1 MKKIF
6 LIGIVA
12 VTMLTISS
20 CDEDTVGIGKTLTSN
35 VDLFTIET
43 DTFDVTTQSIAID
56 AVLSHS
62 NYTYLGRIKD
72 PETSAYITAD
82 YMTQFAI
89 LENAKDSI
97 FYPKEY
103 IVSLDEN
110 NEVIADSCVITLLLN
125 KFVGDSLAAMKM
137 TMYELDRPVE
147 EGKNYY
153 TNFDPEAEGYIRTNG
168 LKQNIVYSITDMQD
182 NDSTR
187 KANSSELS
195 VRILLDKP
203 YKDKNNKEYNNFGT
217 YILRTY
223 YEHPEY
229 FKNSYSFNKNVF
241 PGFYFKTTDGV
252 GVMSEIMATRIGVY
266 YKHVNKD
273 DKDVV
278 YVDNTF
284 FYSTEEVLQT
294 THITNDETRISEMA
308 SETDCTYLKTP
319 AGIYTEVTLPID
331 DIKLN
336 HETDTLSSAK
346 VIFHKMND
354 KTDLAEKLLQ
364 DPTTL
369 LMVPKD
375 SLSGFFEKHQIPD
388 NVTSYLAT
396 LNSSYNSYT
405 FNNISTLINV
415 LYNGKKSGGANYTT
429 EHPNWNKVVLI
440 PVQTSTATSTSY
452 NSTSS
457 SISAVNNEMSITS
470 SRLVGGP
477 NNPRDPIK
485 ISVIYNKNK

>member
-203 YKDKNNKEYNNFGT
+203 YK
-217 YILRTY
+217 YILV
-223 YEHPEY
+223 
-229 FKNSYSFNKNVF
+229 K
-241 PGFYFKTTDGV
+241 
-252 GVMSEIMATRIGVY
+252 
-266 YKHVNKD
+266 
-273 DKDVV
+273 
-278 YVDNTF
+278 
-284 FYSTEEVLQT
+284 
-294 THITNDETRISEMA
+294 
-308 SETDCTYLKTP
+308 
-319 AGIYTEVTLPID
+319 GI
-331 DIKLN
+331 
-336 HETDTLSSAK
+336 
-346 VIFHKMND
+346 
-354 KTDLAEKLLQ
+354 
-364 DPTTL
+364 
-369 LMVPKD
+369 
-375 SLSGFFEKHQIPD
+375 
-388 NVTSYLAT
+388 
-396 LNSSYNSYT
+396 
-405 FNNISTLINV
+405 
-415 LYNGKKSGGANYTT
+415 
-429 EHPNWNKVVLI
+429 
-440 PVQTSTATSTSY
+440 
-452 NSTSS
+452 
-457 SISAVNNEMSITS
+457 
-470 SRLVGGP
+470 
-477 NNPRDPIK
+477 
-485 ISVIYNKNK
+485 